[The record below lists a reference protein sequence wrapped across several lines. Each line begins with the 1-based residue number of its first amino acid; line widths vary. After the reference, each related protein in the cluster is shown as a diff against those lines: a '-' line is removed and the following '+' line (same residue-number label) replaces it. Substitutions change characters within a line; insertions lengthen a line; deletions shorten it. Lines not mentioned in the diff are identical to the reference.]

1 MKKVFALLLSIIIIS
16 LLSWCTYL
24 YIKDKN
30 DIAININ
37 YVNFH
42 IKNKLLKIFPDSQIN
57 IHNTK
62 LIWQKSDEK
71 LYLLLEG
78 IAINNQDTTIEI
90 PKVFLFSKAGL
101 AFLFDSSNIALVSV
115 IDPYILLGKKHSNQ
129 KHDIVAQARTFF
141 NNMPLWMEIKVNGLI
156 IERELAGKL
165 NINELIIDKQKERN
179 ISTISVVVD
188 NRSEDDMLINLR
200 ASEDNNHSITTL
212 VEFSNLNIGLLLD
225 SVVPTLSGKFSVNI
239 DKKDKITDG
248 QLSIWKAKGAVK
260 LHSDLEPINLNSA
273 NLKLR
278 YSQNVADIQ
287 SLRAQIDQT
296 NLLLSG
302 EVNTETEQIS
312 LKAQIDKVPAK
323 SLCSYFPTSMNFK
336 DWYCNHITAGDVL
349 SAAVNLETTISDI
362 ISGQSLKNIDL
373 KANIKDVTAKFHED
387 FESINHLDGNISIQN
402 NNLKVAADKA
412 QFQGFTISSGN
423 MEVSNLGKNDQRIN
437 IHGNASSDAYELFE
451 LFKIKEIAKVDRGH
465 VLGEAKSEFNF
476 NINDADGLVANL
488 ASKIDNLSIS
498 NDFYD
503 LFVSSYNFDLSFN
516 DNLDIDFKS
525 HGLMYDKPM
534 QLNVNGNYEASNK
547 LSYEFLGNIS
557 PRNAKKFTK
566 WAEMDG
572 YVNLNLKSRYDEHL
586 VIEGKADLSELELS
600 ISSLGW
606 NNESEDHNI
615 IDFTAE
621 IKDKDD
627 IFLKHVHAY
636 GEDLD
641 IELNGRINNGLYLD
655 FENFKLLNNNLKL
668 QIQLNN
674 DQSTF
679 NISGESI
686 DLSNLR
692 ASLGGGSKLR
702 NTKVTMNVDKM
713 IMKNDVVINDADLD
727 FNCINDNYCN
737 GKFSGLLPDGS
748 DVVAEYSKIGLELYA
763 DNAGL
768 FLKALNIANT
778 VNGGK
783 LSFYLSSKSENKT
796 AYGMASLSDFY
807 IVRTPI
813 LAKILALSS
822 LQGIVNT
829 LNNDGIYFHEFDI
842 PFSYEGGIIN
852 IEESWLEGSELG
864 ISAIGKAN
872 LTDQT
877 FNIKGQIIP
886 AYALNKSIWK
896 IPLLGK
902 LLTGGKSRGVI
913 AVDYKIK
920 GNEQKNDVSVNL
932 ISALAP
938 NILKRVLEAFNHSR
952 K

>member
-16 LLSWCTYL
+16 LLSWL

-42 IKNKLLKIFPDSQIN
+42 VKNKLLKIFPDSQIN

-78 IAINNQDTTIEI
+78 IAINSQDITIEI

-101 AFLFDSSNIALVSV
+101 AFLFDNSNIALVSIV
-115 IDPYILLGKKHSNQ
+115 DPYMLLSKKHSSQ

-141 NNMPLWMEIKVNGLI
+141 NNMPLWMEIKVSGLT
-156 IERELAGKL
+156 IERELVGKL
-165 NINELIIDKQKERN
+165 NINELIVDKQKERN

-212 VEFSNLNIGLLLD
+212 MEFSHLNIGLLLN

-248 QLSIWKAKGAVK
+248 QLSIWKAKGVVK
-260 LHSDLEPINLNSA
+260 LHSDLEPVNLNSA
-273 NLKLR
+273 SLKLR
-278 YSQNVADIQ
+278 YSQNVVDIR
-287 SLRAQIDQT
+287 SLRAQVDQI

-302 EVNTETEQIS
+302 KVNTETEQVS

-336 DWYCNHITAGDVL
+336 DWYCSHITAGDVL
-349 SAAVNLETTISDI
+349 SAAINLETTISDI
-362 ISGQSLKNIDL
+362 ISGQSLRNIDL
-373 KANIKDVTAKFHED
+373 KANIKDVTAKLHED
-387 FESINHLDGNISIQN
+387 FEPINHLDGGISIQS

-412 QFQGFTISSGN
+412 QFQGFIISNGN
-423 MEVSNLGKNDQRIN
+423 MEVSNLGTNDQRIN
-437 IHGNASSDAYELFE
+437 IHGNANSDTYELFE
-451 LFKIKEIAKVDRGH
+451 LFRIKEIAKVDKGH

-476 NINDADGLVANL
+476 NVSDADGFVANL
-488 ASKIDNLSIS
+488 VSRIDNLSIS

-503 LFVSSYNFDLSFN
+503 LFVSNYNFNLSFN
-516 DNLDIDFKS
+516 SNLDIDFKS
-525 HGLMYDKPM
+525 QGLMHDKSM
-534 QLNVNGNYEASNK
+534 QLNVNGNYKASNK

-572 YVNLNLKSRYDEHL
+572 YANLHLKSRYDEHL
-586 VIEGKADLSELELS
+586 VIEGKADLSELKLG

-606 NNESEDHNI
+606 NNKLEDHNI
-615 IDFTAE
+615 VDFTAE

-627 IFLKHVHAY
+627 ILLRNVHAY

-655 FENFKLLNNNLKL
+655 FNKLKLLNNNLKL
-668 QIQLNN
+668 QAQFNDDQNILNV
-674 DQSTF
+674 
-679 NISGESI
+679 SGASI

-692 ASLGGGSKLR
+692 TSFGNDSKLR
-702 NTKVTMNVDKM
+702 NTKITMNIDKM
-713 IMKNDVVINDADLD
+713 IMKNGVVISGIHLDLNRVNSD
-727 FNCINDNYCN
+727 YYD
-737 GKFSGLLPDGS
+737 GKFLGLLPDGS
-748 DVVAEYSKIGLELYA
+748 DIVAEYSKIGLELYA

-768 FLKALNIANT
+768 FFKALNIANT

-829 LNNDGIYFHEFDI
+829 LNNDGIYFYEFDI
-842 PFSYEGGIIN
+842 PFSYEDGIIN
-852 IEESWLEGSELG
+852 IEESWMEGSELG
-864 ISAIGKAN
+864 ISTIGKAN
-872 LTDQT
+872 LMDQT
-877 FNIKGQIIP
+877 FSIKGQIIP

-902 LLTGGKSRGVI
+902 LLTGGKSRGIV

-938 NILKRVLEAFNHSR
+938 NILKRALEVFNHPR

>member
-1 MKKVFALLLSIIIIS
+1 MKRVFTLLLSIMIVS
-16 LLSWCTYL
+16 LFGWYTYL

-37 YVNFH
+37 YINFH
-42 IKNKLLKIFPDSQIN
+42 IKNKLLKILPDSQIN

-78 IAINNQDTTIEI
+78 IAVNNQDTTIEI

-101 AFLFDSSNIALVSV
+101 AFLFNNSSIALVSV
-115 IDPYILLGKKHSNQ
+115 IDPYIRLGKKHSSQ
-129 KHDIVAQARTFF
+129 KQDVMAQARTFF
-141 NNMPLWMEIKVNGLI
+141 NNMPLWMKIKVSGLI
-156 IERELAGKL
+156 IEKELAGKL
-165 NINELIIDKQKERN
+165 NINELIVDKQKERN
-179 ISTISVVVD
+179 ISTISVIVD
-188 NRSEDDMLINLR
+188 NRLEDDMLINLR
-200 ASEDNNHSITTL
+200 ASEDNNHSITAL
-212 VEFSNLNIGLLLD
+212 MEFSHLNMLLD
-225 SVVPTLSGKFSVNI
+225 SVVPTLSGKFYVSI
-239 DKKDKITDG
+239 DKKNKITDG

-260 LHSDLEPINLNSA
+260 LHSDLEPVNLNSA
-273 NLKLR
+273 SLKLR
-278 YSQNVADIQ
+278 YSQNVIDIR
-287 SLRAQIDQT
+287 SLRAQVDQT
-296 NLLLSG
+296 NLLLNG
-302 EVNTETEQIS
+302 KINTETEQVS
-312 LKAQIDKVPAK
+312 LTAQIDKVPAK
-323 SLCSYFPTSMNFK
+323 SVCSYFPTSMNFK
-336 DWYCNHITAGDVL
+336 DWYCSHITKGDVL
-349 SAAVNLETTISDI
+349 GVVVNLETTISDL
-362 ISGQSLKNIDL
+362 ISGKSLRNINL

-387 FESINHLDGNISIQN
+387 FEPINHLDGDISIRN
-402 NNLKVAADKA
+402 NNLGIVADKA
-412 QFQGFTISSGN
+412 QFQGFTISNGN
-423 MEVSNLGKNDQRIN
+423 MEVSNLGTNDQRIN
-437 IHGNASSDAYELFE
+437 IHGNASSDVYELFE
-451 LFKIKEIAKVDRGH
+451 LFRIKEIAKVDKEH

-476 NINDADGLVANL
+476 NISDVDGFVANL
-488 ASKIDNLSIS
+488 ASKIDDLSIS

-503 LFVSSYNFDLSFN
+503 LIVSSYNFDLSFN
-516 DNLDIDFKS
+516 DNLNIDFKS
-525 HGLMYDKPM
+525 HGLMHDKPM
-534 QLNVNGNYEASNK
+534 QLNINGNYKASNE

-557 PRNAKKFTK
+557 PKNAKKFTE

-572 YVNLNLKSRYDEHL
+572 YANLHLKLKHDEHL

-600 ISSLGW
+600 INSLGW

-627 IFLKHVHAY
+627 ILLRNIHAY
-636 GEDLD
+636 GKDLD

-655 FENFKLLNNNLKL
+655 FNKLKLLDNNLKL
-668 QIQLNN
+668 QAQFN
-674 DQSTF
+674 DDQNTL

-692 ASLGGGSKLR
+692 SSFNSSNKLR
-702 NTKVTMNVDKM
+702 NTKIIMDVDEM
-713 IMKNDVVINDADLD
+713 VMKNGVIINDVHLD
-727 FNCINDNYCN
+727 FNHIN

-748 DVVAEYSKIGLELYA
+748 DVAAEYSKIGLELYA

-768 FLKALNIANT
+768 FLKALNIADT

-783 LSFYLSSKSENKT
+783 LSFYLSSTSENKT
-796 AYGMASLSDFY
+796 AYGMASMSDFY

-829 LNNDGIYFHEFDI
+829 LNNDGIYFYEFDV
-842 PFSYEGGIIN
+842 PFSYDSGIIN
-852 IEESWLEGSELG
+852 IEESWMEGSELG
-864 ISAIGKAN
+864 ISTVGKAN
-872 LTDQT
+872 LIDQT
-877 FNIKGQIIP
+877 FSIKGQIIP

-902 LLTGGKSRGVI
+902 LLTGGKSRGMV

-938 NILKRVLEAFNHSR
+938 NILKRALEVLNHPH